1 MNTLQGETMCDFDE
15 LFDDLDLEDMF
26 IIGGVMGFV
35 EEQAEDERLLDR
47 SDEGLDPDE
56 DGAL

>member
-1 MNTLQGETMCDFDE
+1 MCDFDE
-15 LFDDLDLEDMF
+15 FFDDLDLEDMF

-35 EEQAEDERLLDR
+35 EEQSEDGLLDR
-47 SDEGLDPDE
+47 IDEGLEPDE